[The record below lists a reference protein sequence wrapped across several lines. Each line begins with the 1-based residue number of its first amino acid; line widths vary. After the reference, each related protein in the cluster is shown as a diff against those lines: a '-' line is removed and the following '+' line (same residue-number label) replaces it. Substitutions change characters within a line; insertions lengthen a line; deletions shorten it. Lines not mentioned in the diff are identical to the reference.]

1 MLKFLRFLRGY
12 FYFVCEGTFSQKI
25 ISICAKARV
34 VLWDLKGE
42 KGKLAGCA
50 LQKDIDFLIS
60 AASEAGC
67 DINIVYVK
75 GAPKFIEKNKKR
87 MGLAIGLALFLMII
101 NVLSMFI
108 WNIDINCSD
117 DICISDTMQKIES
130 LGIHKGLLKF
140 GIDQNE
146 KNREI
151 MRNLND
157 TAWVSVNVD
166 GVNLEIEI
174 SKQEKKPQI
183 LETETKSNIKAAR
196 SGQITEINTKS
207 GTKECKIGDA
217 VIKGQVLI
225 SGICEDI
232 LGGLRIC
239 HAEGEVIADT
249 QYTVDISVPY
259 NIKRT
264 VLSKEYYEKNDVE
277 ILGVKIPVYFYYPEE
292 KDFLTAQSNC
302 AYCFSDTKI
311 PVILKNT
318 RLYPAKEEC
327 LTISEEQAKQTAT
340 MILQLK
346 KLFCFSDKEIKDVKL
361 KYIKDAKK
369 LNLCAEINCSE
380 DIGEQHELLLDENL
394 RLSPDDPN
402 EEAPQNNTDS
412 G

>member
-1 MLKFLRFLRGY
+1 
-12 FYFVCEGTFSQKI
+12 
-25 ISICAKARV
+25 
-34 VLWDLKGE
+34 
-42 KGKLAGCA
+42 
-50 LQKDIDFLIS
+50 
-60 AASEAGC
+60 
-67 DINIVYVK
+67 
-75 GAPKFIEKNKKR
+75 
-87 MGLAIGLALFLMII
+87 
-101 NVLSMFI
+101 
-108 WNIDINCSD
+108 
-117 DICISDTMQKIES
+117 
-130 LGIHKGLLKF
+130 
-140 GIDQNE
+140 
-146 KNREI
+146 
-151 MRNLND
+151 
-157 TAWVSVNVD
+157 
-166 GVNLEIEI
+166 
-174 SKQEKKPQI
+174 

>member
-1 MLKFLRFLRGY
+1 MLKLLRFLRGY
-12 FYFVCEGTFSQKI
+12 FYFTCEGAFPQKI
-25 ISICAKARV
+25 ISACAKAGI
-34 VLWDLKGE
+34 VLWNLHGE
-42 KGKLAGCA
+42 KGKLTGCA
-50 LQKDIDFLIS
+50 LEKNIEFLVS
-60 AASEAGC
+60 AASKAGC
-67 DINIVYVK
+67 DINIIYVK
-75 GAPKFIEKNKKR
+75 GAPKFIKKNKNR
-87 MGLAIGLALFLMII
+87 IGLAVGLALFLVII

-117 DICISDTMQKIES
+117 DICISDTMKKIES
-130 LGIHKGLLKF
+130 LGIHKGLFKF

-207 GTKECKIGDA
+207 GTKECKVGDA

-225 SGICEDI
+225 SGIFEDV
-232 LGGLRIC
+232 LGGLHIC

-264 VLSKEYYEKNDVE
+264 VLSEEYYEKINLE
-277 ILGVKIPVYFYYPEE
+277 ILGVNIPVYFYYPEE
-292 KDFLTAQSNC
+292 NNFVTAQSNC
-302 AYCFSDTKI
+302 AYCFNDVKI

-318 RLYPAKEEC
+318 RLYPSEEEC
-327 LTISEEQAKQTAT
+327 LTISEEQAKQTANT
-340 MILQLK
+340 LFQLK
-346 KLFCFSDKEIKDVKL
+346 KLFCFSDKDIKNIKL
-361 KYIKDAKK
+361 NYTKNSKN

-380 DIGEQHELLLDENL
+380 NIGEQNELLLDKDL
-394 RLSPDDPN
+394 QLDKD
-402 EEAPQNNTDS
+402 TDK
-412 G
+412 